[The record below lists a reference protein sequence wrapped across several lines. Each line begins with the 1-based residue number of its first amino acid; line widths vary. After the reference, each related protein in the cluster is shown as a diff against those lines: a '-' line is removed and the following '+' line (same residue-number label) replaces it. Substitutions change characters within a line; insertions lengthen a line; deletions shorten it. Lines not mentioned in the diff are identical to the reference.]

1 MEKETVMEVP
11 FIGGIRGSMVGRA
24 EGCCNCLDK
33 MQRSRGDME
42 GEGDGQMR
50 FLEGEF

>member
-1 MEKETVMEVP
+1 MKKETVMEVS
-11 FIGGIRGSMVGRA
+11 FTGGIRGFIVGRA
-24 EGCCNCLDK
+24 EGCCSCLDK
-33 MQRSRGDME
+33 MWRGRGDME